1 MNMSHLSDEDLE
13 RYVAGL
19 IHHDAELL
27 WVEQHLFQCQ
37 ECNER
42 MNRIQD
48 YLDAIQAGLRL
59 DNKGAGATF

>member
-13 RYVAGL
+13 RYVTGL

-27 WVEQHLFQCQ
+27 WVEQHLFQCP

-42 MNRIQD
+42 MHQMQD

-59 DNKGAGATF
+59 DNEETGPTF